1 MKTVSLI
8 ESRPEICHGKPCVV
22 GTRILVSSILSQIGG
37 GYSFE
42 QIRAGYP
49 ELTDEHIRA
58 AVEYAR
64 ALVDDEEILPLAS
77 AC

>member
-1 MKTVSLI
+1 MSTQSPYI
-8 ESRPEICHGKPCVV
+8 EIDPAVCHGKPCIA
-22 GTRILVSSILSQIGG
+22 GTRILVSSLLSQLAG

-42 QIRAGYP
+42 RIRAGYP

-64 ALVDDEEILPLAS
+64 SVIDDEDVLPLRAS
-77 AC
+77 